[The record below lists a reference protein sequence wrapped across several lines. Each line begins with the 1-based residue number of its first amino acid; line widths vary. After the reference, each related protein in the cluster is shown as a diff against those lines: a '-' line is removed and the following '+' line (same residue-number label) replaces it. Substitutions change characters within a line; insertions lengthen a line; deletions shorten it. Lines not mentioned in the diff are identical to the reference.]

1 LASFEPLPLITVLVG
16 PKTNSSGEI
25 AAAIFKGR
33 KNCKIMGSTTYGNL
47 SSIETFK
54 VGPYIVGLTTEL
66 ITTCDGEFMEK
77 EKI

>member
-1 LASFEPLPLITVLVG
+1 
-16 PKTNSSGEI
+16 
-25 AAAIFKGR
+25 
-33 KNCKIMGSTTYGNL
+33 MGSTTYGNL